1 MFNKITIKDM
11 KVTGKRVL
19 LRADFNVPL
28 NSNHQIT
35 NDKRIRESLPTIKY
49 LLNEGAKIILC
60 SHLGRPEGKYN
71 PDYSMQPVAD
81 RLRELLK
88 KPIYLAKDVAGP
100 DTFKLVRT
108 LKDGDII
115 LLENL
120 RFEPG
125 EEENSLDFA
134 KNLASIADIYCN
146 DAFGTMH
153 RAHAS
158 TSKIAELLPSCT
170 GLLVEKE
177 LNVLGKTLNSPE
189 RPFVVITGGVK
200 IKDKINLLS
209 NLVENADIIMIGG
222 AMAYTFMKAQGYN
235 VGKSMVEKDKVPL
248 AKLLLEKAENCGTK
262 IILPVDNVVTKEFNF
277 AAESIIVPTDNIPR
291 NAIGMD
297 IGPKTVAKFRHYITR
312 AKTVFW
318 NGPMGVFEFQK
329 FAKGTNSIA
338 KAMASTSATTIVGG
352 GDSAFAIESLE
363 LQDKISHVST
373 GGGAALK
380 FLEGAVLP
388 GLEAIKEKV
397 M

>member
-1 MFNKITIKDM
+1 MTIKDM

-28 NSNHQIT
+28 NSNRQIT
-35 NDKRIRESLPTIKY
+35 NDKRIRESLSTIKY

-71 PDYSMQPVAD
+71 EDYSMLPVAE

-88 KPIYLAKDVAGP
+88 KPIFLAKDVAGT
-100 DTFKLVRT
+100 DTFKFVRN
-108 LKDGDII
+108 LKEGEIL

-125 EEENSLDFA
+125 EEQNSLEFA
-134 KNLASIADIYCN
+134 KQLASIADIYCN

-158 TSKIAELLPSCT
+158 TSKIAELLPSCA

-177 LNVLGKTLNSPE
+177 LNVLSKTLNNPE

-222 AMAYTFMKAQGYN
+222 AMAYTFMKAKGYN
-235 VGKSMVEKDKVPL
+235 VGSSLVEKDKVPL

-262 IILPVDNVVTKEFNF
+262 VIIPVDNVVAKEFNF
-277 AAESIIVPTDNIPR
+277 AAESAVVATDNFPK
-291 NAIGMD
+291 NALGMD
-297 IGPKTVAKFRHYITR
+297 IGPRTIAKFRHYIMR

-329 FAKGTNSIA
+329 FAKGTNAIA
-338 KAMASTSATTIVGG
+338 KAMASTSATTIIGG
-352 GDSAFAIESLE
+352 GDSAYAIESLE
-363 LQDKISHVST
+363 LQDRINHVST

-380 FLEGAVLP
+380 FMEGATLP
-388 GLEAIKEKV
+388 GLEAIKDKV
-397 M
+397 I